1 MMRTL
6 NFTLRNGM
14 DSMVRVMSLLRRK
27 GFDIKQIR
35 LSGNMLEFEIAEEFS
50 MTVLNNVSKLADV
63 TYIAAYYKNINN
75 IHYYKL

>member
-1 MMRTL
+1 MRTL

-35 LSGNMLEFEIAEEFS
+35 LSENMLEFEIAEEFS

-63 TYIAAYYKNINN
+63 TYIAA
-75 IHYYKL
+75 